1 MSKRNGGKQPPK
13 SDCFA
18 ALYANDHY
26 GTIFRSMVTSPAYN
40 ALSVGAKQFYTLCR
54 VQAQSEEG
62 RRCLYQQTQ
71 QTGITVEAG
80 WFVFPAK
87 HLTECW
93 VDRSSASR
101 WFKEL
106 EKRGFIE
113 CIQRGKN
120 CFSVNVYR
128 FSDKWK
134 NTS

>member
-1 MSKRNGGKQPPK
+1 MSRRKSGKRPPK
-13 SDCFA
+13 SDYYA
-18 ALYANDHY
+18 ALDANDHY
-26 GTIFRSMVTSPAYN
+26 GTVFRSMVTSSQYN
-40 ALSVGAKQFYTLCR
+40 ALSVGARHFYTLCR

-62 RRCLYQQTQ
+62 RRCLYQQAQ
-71 QTGITVEAG
+71 HTGITSEAG

-87 HLTECW
+87 HLAACR

-106 EKRGFIE
+106 EKRGFVE
-113 CIQRGKN
+113 CIQRGKYN
-120 CFSVNVYR
+120 FSVNVYR